1 LFRFSRILDFSTN
14 PPDSEKSGP
23 SELFPKI
30 TVLVPKTN
38 NFRGFSRNYVISD
51 HSFLGTRHI
60 KRKKVL
66 SVQSGKYTNSSFN
79 KKDNPHCFLNRFMT
93 ALNSPNKINR
103 VQQPIPEA

>member
-1 LFRFSRILDFSTN
+1 MT
-14 PPDSEKSGP
+14 DSEKSGP

-51 HSFLGTRHI
+51 HSFLGPRHI

-66 SVQSGKYTNSSFN
+66 SVQSGKYTNSSSN
-79 KKDNPHCFLNRFMT
+79 KKQCAPQSKRSLHQLTKEMD
-93 ALNSPNKINR
+93 
-103 VQQPIPEA
+103 